1 MKRIT
6 SFVWLWI
13 SLAISSLAFGQQTSV
28 VMSFEHLAAGE
39 RLTPNSSV
47 FPIWNGKQVRL
58 FRAAFYIAEI
68 ELHKTDGS
76 RLMLTDQYLLVDA
89 AEPGREFDLGNW
101 SVTDIEGVSLHI
113 GVDSARNHLD
123 PASYPADHPLAPQ
136 NPSMHW
142 GWVSGYRF
150 MAIEGRIDNN
160 ADGVPEA
167 PMEFHNLGNH
177 LYTSVYVPAQL
188 SAVDGEL
195 RLAFVVE
202 YARLFDQMPLQANL
216 VNHGSFPANQQM
228 MQNAGSQGFITH
240 SLLNNDEPPAVAQAS
255 MVLAPNPATDVV
267 QLSYDFSGLTSAADC
282 SLQLI
287 DAEGRTVRIINQLP
301 ATGSWQ
307 LERGGLAAGRYQLL
321 LFQPGVSSKPLATA
335 ALLFQ

>member
-1 MKRIT
+1 MKRIAT
-6 SFVWLWI
+6 ILWLWAAV
-13 SLAISSLAFGQQTSV
+13 SVSSLSFGQQSNV
-28 VMSFEHLAAGE
+28 IISFEHLGGGV
-39 RLTPNSSV
+39 RMTPNSSV

-76 RLMLTDQYLLVDA
+76 RLMLSDQYLLVDA

-101 SVTDIEGVSLHI
+101 SVTDIEGVSLRI

-150 MAIEGRIDNN
+150 MAVEGRIDNN

-167 PMEFHNLGNH
+167 AMEFHNLGNQ
-177 LYTSVYVPAQL
+177 LYTTLFVPAQL
-188 SAVDGEL
+188 TAEAGEL
-195 RLAFVVE
+195 RLELVIE
-202 YARLFDQMPLQANL
+202 YARLFDQMPLQTNL
-216 VNHGSFPANQQM
+216 INHGSFPANQQM
-228 MQNAGSQGFITH
+228 MQNAASQGFITH
-240 SLLNNDEPPAVAQAS
+240 ALVSSSNEPLVVEPLI
-255 MVLAPNPATDVV
+255 VLAPNPAADMV
-267 QLSYDFSGLTSAADC
+267 QLRYDLAAFPSVTDC
-282 SLQLI
+282 TLHLI
-287 DAEGRTVRIINQLP
+287 DAEGRTVRIIDRLP
-301 ATGSWQ
+301 ATATLT

-321 LFQPGVSSKPLATA
+321 LFQSGYAKQLLASTA
-335 ALLFQ
+335 LIFR

>member
-1 MKRIT
+1 MRRIT
-6 SFVWLWI
+6 TIAWLWAAL
-13 SLAISSLAFGQQTSV
+13 SLSSLSFGQQSTV
-28 VMSFEHLAAGE
+28 VMSFEHLGGGE
-39 RLTPNSSV
+39 RMTPNSSV

-76 RLMLTDQYLLVDA
+76 RLMLNNQYLLVDA

-101 SVTDIEGVSLHI
+101 PVTDIEGISLRI

-160 ADGVPEA
+160 ADGLPEA
-167 PMEFHNLGNH
+167 AMEFHNLGNH
-177 LYTSVYVPAQL
+177 LYTTVYVPAQL
-188 SAVDGEL
+188 SAENGEL
-195 RLAFVVE
+195 RLELVIE
-202 YARLFDQMPLQANL
+202 YARLFDQMPLQNNL

-240 SLLNNDEPPAVAQAS
+240 ALVSSDGQPSVVQPT
-255 MVLAPNPATDVV
+255 MVLAPNPAADVV
-267 QLSYDFSGLTSAADC
+267 QVRFDLADNSLTGDYV
-282 SLQLI
+282 LHLI
-287 DAEGRTVRIINQLP
+287 DAEGRIVRIINHAP
-301 ATGSWQ
+301 ASGTLL

-321 LFQPGVSSKPLATA
+321 LFQSGVSNKPLAAA

>member
-1 MKRIT
+1 MKRIV
-6 SFVWLWI
+6 SIVWLWAAL
-13 SLAISSLAFGQQTSV
+13 SVSSLCLGQQSNV
-28 VMSFEHLAAGE
+28 IMSFEHLGAGE
-39 RLTPNSSV
+39 RMTPNSSV
-47 FPIWNGKQVRL
+47 FPIWNGKQLRL

-68 ELHKTDGS
+68 ELHRTDGS

-101 SVTDIEGVSLHI
+101 SVTDIEGISLRI

-160 ADGVPEA
+160 ADGIPESA
-167 PMEFHNLGNH
+167 MEFHNLGNH
-177 LYTSVYVPAQL
+177 LYTSLYVPAQL

-195 RLAFVVE
+195 RLELSIE
-202 YARLFDQMPLQANL
+202 YARLFDQMPLQNNL

-240 SLLNNDEPPAVAQAS
+240 ALVSSNEELLSTKPV
-255 MVLAPNPATDVV
+255 MVLAPNPASEQV
-267 QLSYDFSGLTSAADC
+267 QLRYDLAMLPSAADC
-282 SLQLI
+282 FLQLV
-287 DAEGRTVRIINQLP
+287 DAEGRIVRTLNDLP
-301 ATGSWQ
+301 ADATLT
-307 LERGGLAAGRYQLL
+307 LERGGLPAGRYQLL
-321 LFQPGVSSKPLATA
+321 LFQSGNAKHLLASTA
-335 ALLFQ
+335 LIFQ